1 LSLETNEENLVPKC
15 VVTIADMQDKESIGA
30 SIDNYLS
37 GENYDPNDY
46 VEIIRNG
53 EESIIFTK
61 KNYKQIENISPNRSI
76 KIRLIADFI
85 KNKGKN
91 PLQGMLFE

>member
-1 LSLETNEENLVPKC
+1 

-37 GENYDPNDY
+37 GENYAPDDY

-53 EESIIFTK
+53 EENIIFTK
-61 KNYKQIENISPNRSI
+61 KNYK
-76 KIRLIADFI
+76 
-85 KNKGKN
+85 
-91 PLQGMLFE
+91 